1 MHAMKLRTKY
11 QLKAPKGVEIQYR
24 EHEAALLAAGKK
36 AIPDKAVTVNED
48 HLLVDELTNG
58 EARAFGRAIA
68 QIPDLNSLGLKNITT
83 IFCELN
89 GDPVCGK
96 ERFHELAAEDNR
108 LSIAAFCAKYGPDA
122 DDDDIED

>member
-11 QLKAPKGVEIQYR
+11 QLKAPKGAEIQYR
-24 EHEAALLAAGKK
+24 EHEAALLDAGKK

-58 EARAFGRAIA
+58 EARAFGRTIA
-68 QIPDLNSLGLKNITT
+68 KIPDLNSLGLKKLTT

-96 ERFHELAAEDNR
+96 ERFQVLAAEDNR
-108 LSIAAFCAKYGPDA
+108 LSIADFCAKYGSDA
-122 DDDDIED
+122 DEDDIDE